1 MKIVKY
7 LLLAAVVLSV
17 ASCGG
22 GSNGSSTVTE
32 SEEVIKINR
41 FEDIVFGTPIEELQQ
56 TLVNNSYDYR
66 FLFNTNVNNPVYF
79 EEIKYFATD
88 TLMQKV
94 YNVVHTTYPDLS
106 WLEKELAEAMNRSQ
120 ELLPGNS
127 IKNYYT
133 LITGTFAYYDRV
145 ICTDS
150 FMAIN
155 IDQYSV
161 KNMKYFNAYF
171 GMPMYIVN
179 LLDSVYMPVDCMA
192 SYAINKIPQ
201 SNTTDQSMLD
211 LMIFNGKILY
221 FLDKVLPNTPDSV
234 KLRYT
239 SQQMQWAEANEGN
252 VWGYFVQKNLLYEND
267 YAKIRPFVNEAPNTS
282 AFENSAPR
290 MTDFIGWKIVDRYM
304 NKKDISMEELFKNT
318 DSQKILTD
326 SGYKPKRK

>member
-1 MKIVKY
+1 MKSVRN
-7 LLLAAVVLSV
+7 LLLVAVALCVL
-17 ASCGG
+17 SCGG
-22 GSNGSSTVTE
+22 GSTNNDSSANE
-32 SEEVIKINR
+32 SKSVKINR
-41 FEDIVFGTPIEELQQ
+41 FEDIVFGTPIDELRQ

-66 FLFNTNVNNPVYF
+66 FLFNTNVDNPAYF

-94 YNVVHTTYPDLS
+94 YNVVRTTYPDLS
-106 WLEKELAEAMNRSQ
+106 WLEQELAEAMDRSQ
-120 ELLPGNS
+120 KLLPDNTL
-127 IKNYYT
+127 KNYYT

-155 IDQYSV
+155 IDQYAV

-179 LLDSVYMPVDCMA
+179 LLDSVYIPVDCMA
-192 SYAINKIPQ
+192 SYAISKIPQ
-201 SNTTDQSMLD
+201 THTDQSMLD

-221 FLDKVLPNTPDSV
+221 FLDQVLPNTADSV

-267 YAKIRPFVNEAPNTS
+267 YAKIRPFVNEAPSTS
-282 AFENSAPR
+282 AFEDSAPR
-290 MTDFIGWKIVDRYM
+290 MTDFIGWKIVERYM
-304 NKKDISMEELFKNT
+304 SKKDVSMEELFNNT